1 MRQSTN
7 AKIEDLSVDT
17 IKIANGAVTNKYAAY
32 TDAITYVTG
41 TYSKTQELV
50 DVEFS
55 GGTVS
60 IIYNFKLNAGNNNT
74 IQIVLDGTAVGTY
87 TGSAVILTQVLSGS
101 GFYYYFPT
109 MVTVALTIQPSAGT
123 HTIEVFQKSN
133 DQIFVTANDEVSQ
146 RFLQAVENKK

>member
-1 MRQSTN
+1 M
-7 AKIEDLSVDT
+7 
-17 IKIANGAVTNKYAAY
+17 
-32 TDAITYVTG
+32 
-41 TYSKTQELV
+41 
-50 DVEFS
+50 
-55 GGTVS
+55 
-60 IIYNFKLNAGNNNT
+60 
-74 IQIVLDGTAVGTY
+74 
-87 TGSAVILTQVLSGS
+87 GSAAILTQVLSGS